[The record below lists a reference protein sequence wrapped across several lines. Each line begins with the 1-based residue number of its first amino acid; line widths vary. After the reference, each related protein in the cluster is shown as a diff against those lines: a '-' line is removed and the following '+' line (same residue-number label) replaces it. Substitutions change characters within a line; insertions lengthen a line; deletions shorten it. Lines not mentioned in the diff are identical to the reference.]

1 MCSRSRRNPN
11 QRFNPFDS
19 LRPISPNLDELRLP
33 PQRGREGGVCLTS
46 IRLSSHRISM
56 ERRTKKYLS
65 LLSQR
70 NGKSGR
76 SVVPCGKM
84 ISFSS
89 SPNGPCPVL
98 SCPVFPG
105 IILSSLIIIFC
116 KRKRVRGK
124 KKRKGFFSDR
134 KRVHGWANRRGDRT
148 EAAVIDGKATESI
161 ERIGL
166 TTIETQSGGC
176 RVKRGWSRRMEEGR
190 ADGLGIY
197 HFVAKVA

>member
-19 LRPISPNLDELRLP
+19 SRLISPNLDELRLL
-33 PQRGREGGVCLTS
+33 PQRGREGGVRLTS
-46 IRLSSHRISM
+46 IRLSSHRISKNK
-56 ERRTKKYLS
+56 EIPLS
-65 LLSQR
+65 PLSEEWKIGSKR
-70 NGKSGR
+70 C
-76 SVVPCGKM
+76 SVRKDDFFFFFAKRPL
-84 ISFSS
+84 S
-89 SPNGPCPVL
+89 CPVL
-98 SCPVFPG
+98 SYPVFSG
-105 IILSSLIIIFC
+105 IILFSLIIIFC

-124 KKRKGFFSDR
+124 KKRKGFFSDS

-148 EAAVIDGKATESI
+148 EAAVIDGKAAESI